1 MYEVARRR
9 QRRRVEKLRRDDR
22 VRLQPVR
29 AQEAPVGLYARP
41 AERVERLTYTRRQS
55 AEALGVSVS
64 TIDRRVVPVLR
75 TIRNEWG
82 TRLIP
87 VSELE
92 RYLEERTTEARA
104 QLRRRRKAG
113 RRTGLHEL
121 TVARIHA
128 EHARGESLAETARG
142 LNADGVKTSQGGRQW
157 WPSTVRSIL
166 MRVEPQLG
174 PDS

>member
-1 MYEVARRR
+1 MGRRR
-9 QRRRVEKLRRDDR
+9 QRRRVEKPRRDDG
-22 VRLQPVR
+22 VRPQPVS
-29 AQEAPVGLYARP
+29 AQEAPVGLYVRP
-41 AERVERLTYTRRQS
+41 AERVERLTYTRRQA

-82 TRLIP
+82 MRLIP
-87 VSELE
+87 VSELT

-104 QLRRRRKAG
+104 QPKRRRRPG
-113 RRTGLHEL
+113 RRTGLHES

-128 EHARGESLAETARG
+128 EHTRGRSLAETARG
-142 LNADGVKTSQGGRQW
+142 LNADGVKTSHGGRRW